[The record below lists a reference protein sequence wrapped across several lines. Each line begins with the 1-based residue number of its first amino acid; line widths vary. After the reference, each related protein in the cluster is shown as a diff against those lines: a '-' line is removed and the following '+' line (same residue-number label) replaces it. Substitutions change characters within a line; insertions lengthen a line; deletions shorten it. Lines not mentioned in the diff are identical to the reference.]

1 MLLAKRVGSVYNG
14 VTPMATTWGQRVGK
28 LVARRRHELGL
39 TQKELAA
46 RAGLSRPLVGG
57 LECGL
62 RPRPTEETIEKL
74 SIALEWPILAHA
86 VQPERLEPTGSA
98 RRQRVGAGLGGRDQ
112 ADRRKERPWQ
122 MWQAWQSPRPLVEYA
137 ACGVPSPVDGMF
149 LVPDDERFQFISV
162 PDTSEQALRQI
173 GPYGYAV
180 RTRGQ
185 SMTRWRIQDGDIVW
199 VNPQRGRA
207 YGLNRPVLARLMD
220 VDGLDLGMVVKVLK
234 MDEDGHEYL
243 KSDGDEGDDDARYY
257 SFEFFAPCVW
267 WQPQGGSL
275 VREAPAESDTVAA
288 RRAEVELG
296 AEAVLDRA
304 LAAVG

>member
-1 MLLAKRVGSVYNG
+1 MRHG
-14 VTPMATTWGQRVGK
+14 
-28 LVARRRHELGL
+28 AR
-39 TQKELAA
+39 QKE
-46 RAGLSRPLVGG
+46 
-57 LECGL
+57 
-62 RPRPTEETIEKL
+62 K
-74 SIALEWPILAHA
+74 
-86 VQPERLEPTGSA
+86 
-98 RRQRVGAGLGGRDQ
+98 
-112 ADRRKERPWQ
+112 PWQ
-122 MWQAWQSPRPLVEYA
+122 VWKAWQSDRTMLEFA
-137 ACGVPSPVDGMF
+137 ACGVPSPEDGIF
-149 LVPDDERFQFISV
+149 LVPDDERFQRISV
-162 PDTSEQALRQI
+162 PDTSEEAMRLI

-199 VNPQRGRA
+199 VNPQKGRA
-207 YGLNRPVLARLMD
+207 HGLNRPVLARLMD

-275 VREAPAESDTVAA
+275 VREAPAESDTAA
-288 RRAEVELG
+288 LRRAE
-296 AEAVLDRA
+296 LDVDSAFGLA